1 MSKIIDSIS
10 EIVSLYDV
18 FILDQWGVM
27 HDGYKGY
34 DHAINSVE
42 KLIKENKKLI
52 IISNSS
58 KRKNSSIDRLE
69 SLGFEKTHFIEV
81 MTSGEMIWKEIS
93 TSIQSYG
100 IDLNNCFHIYE

>member
-1 MSKIIDSIS
+1 MSKVKTILGLK
-10 EIVSLYDV
+10 EIYNNYDI

-34 DHAINSVE
+34 DCAINSVE

-58 KRKNSSIDRLE
+58 KRKNSSIRRLK
-69 SLGFEKTHFIEV
+69 SLGFDKNHFS
-81 MTSGEMIWKEIS
+81 TCHYFYKMIFIKA
-93 TSIQSYG
+93 
-100 IDLNNCFHIYE
+100 

>member
-1 MSKIIDSIS
+1 MSKIIKSIS
-10 EIVSLYDV
+10 DIIFQYDV

-34 DHAINSVE
+34 DFAINSVE

-58 KRKNSSIDRLE
+58 KRKTSSIRRLKK
-69 SLGFEKTHFIEV
+69 LGFDKNHFI
-81 MTSGEMIWKEIS
+81 K
-93 TSIQSYG
+93 QSKRE
-100 IDLNNCFHIYE
+100 NT